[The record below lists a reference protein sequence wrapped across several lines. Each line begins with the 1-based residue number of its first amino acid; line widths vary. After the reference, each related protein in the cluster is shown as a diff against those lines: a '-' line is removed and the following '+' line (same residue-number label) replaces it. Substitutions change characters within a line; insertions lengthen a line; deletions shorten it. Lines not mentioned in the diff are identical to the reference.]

1 MNYSSSTRLRFI
13 SLTIAFGLS
22 AFGQTDAPR
31 IAPTTPADANAP
43 KPVIAAKPAV
53 APAAADTTVKLS
65 EFTVSTDRD
74 LGYYSSDT
82 AAGSVLTGKPVK
94 ELALSISL
102 LNRDLLD
109 DLQTTNIAEAMQFSA
124 SFNPENGL
132 VRGQGAQMNAE
143 GQFTNRVGNSTNGV
157 PDSGAVERIE
167 LMKGPPSVLMSSAS
181 GGGAVNITPKRPQR
195 RNFSETEF
203 QYGNFQE
210 RYRVETN
217 RVVTPKLGLRLG
229 LQYSNASFNGAS
241 VQNQSVIPDF
251 DRDRRL
257 LFFGAVEWRPFRDTI
272 IGVDVEQVRDR
283 SVPSNRT
290 SLRFV
295 TVTRNGV
302 AQRLPWYLAYD
313 VPLTWSITGPDIET
327 GKDHRYI
334 TARWSQTW
342 TRFFKTEANIYNQW
356 YNEKTLLGNQNI
368 EESTTVAGLGGMR
381 AVRVSSYDRT
391 QTAQRTTQMAIRGV
405 FDYAIR
411 ETKHQLI
418 AKYNYYTFYTDS
430 ENYRAYNAGTN
441 PLTGLVSA
449 NEIKGAWR
457 QVEGVSATQLKGYDR
472 SWPTNLSYLWRYAN
486 DAHDNPRRHQGNI
499 IYTGEFPTPIGTFFP
514 LAGVSY
520 HSQIESFQ
528 SKWANVGGVLTNQT
542 RLFSRPHRWGSA
554 PSAGIVYQVTPSIGI
569 YSSYLESFQVPT
581 NTNSFQE
588 LLPNREGV
596 SFETG
601 VKLDFLDRK
610 VTGTISHFD
619 TTDKNRAVTDSSAF
633 NINTRDINALGP
645 RDSGFDANNLAANT
659 ARGDTV
665 AVGEYNA
672 KGWDGEVIVSPG
684 HGIQATVS
692 ATFVDA
698 KVVDDPNPSLV
709 GSRQGGFAKRSFGS
723 VLSYRFPTGPLKGL
737 SIGGGYRYTSDRY
750 LSRVRQNANVV
761 GSPFVDYWQPPAKTV
776 AIFSKYIF
784 KLGRNDAW
792 VQFNAD
798 NLLRSK
804 RYINETAFTNLTIYG
819 INTPVVWR
827 VTTGIRF

>member
-1 MNYSSSTRLRFI
+1 MSKSYHLLPRGLAAL
-13 SLTIAFGLS
+13 SLIAASL
-22 AFGQTDAPR
+22 ALGQTAPS
-31 IAPTTPADANAP
+31 AP
-43 KPVIAAKPAV
+43 AKPTV
-53 APAAADTTVKLS
+53 AATEGTETITLS
-65 EFTVSTDRD
+65 EFSVSTSRD

-167 LMKGPPSVLMSSAS
+167 LIKGPPSVLMSSAS
-181 GGGAVNITPKRPQR
+181 AGGAVNITPKRPQR
-195 RNFSETEF
+195 RNFTEAEF

-210 RYRVETN
+210 RYRTEVN
-217 RVVTPKLGLRLG
+217 RVITPKLGLRLG
-229 LQYSNASFNGAS
+229 AQYSKASFNGAS

-257 LFFGAVEWRPFRDTI
+257 LMFGAVEWRPFPDTI

-283 SVPSNRT
+283 ATPSNRT

-302 AQRLPWYLAYD
+302 AQRLPWYLAYN
-313 VPLTWSITGPDIET
+313 VPLTWSITGPDNLT

-342 TRFFKTEANIYNQW
+342 TKFFKTEGNLYNQW
-356 YNEKTLLGNQNI
+356 YNEKTIRGNQNI
-368 EESTTVAGLGGMR
+368 EESTTVAGLGGLR
-381 AVRVSSYDRT
+381 AVRVSSFDQT
-391 QTAQRTTQMAIRGV
+391 QTAQRTTQMAFRGV

-411 ETKHQLI
+411 DTKHQLI
-418 AKYNYYTFYTDS
+418 AKYNYYTFYTDAQ
-430 ENYRAYNAGTN
+430 NYRAYNAGTN
-441 PLTGLVSA
+441 PVTGLVAA
-449 NEIKGAWR
+449 NEVKGAWR
-457 QVEGVSATQLKGYDR
+457 QVDGVSADQLNGYDR
-472 SWPTNLSYLWRYAN
+472 SWPTNLNYLWRYAN
-486 DAHDNPRRHQGNI
+486 DAHDNPRRHQGNL
-499 IYTGEFPTPIGTFFP
+499 IYTGEYPTPIGTFFP
-514 LAGVSY
+514 LAGISY

-528 SKWANVGGVLTNQT
+528 SRYANVGGVLTNQT
-542 RLFSRPHRWGSA
+542 RLFSRPRRWGSA
-554 PSAGIVYQVTPSIGI
+554 PSAGVVYQVTPSVGI
-569 YSSYLESFQVPT
+569 FSSYLESFQVPT

-610 VTGTISHFD
+610 VTGTVSYFD

-633 NINTRDINALGP
+633 NINTRDINGLGP
-645 RDSGFDANNLAANT
+645 RDPGFDANNLAANT
-659 ARGDTV
+659 SRGDTV
-665 AVGEYNA
+665 AVGEYNS
-672 KGWDGEVIVSPG
+672 KGWDGEIILSPG
-684 HGIQATVS
+684 HGFQATVS

-698 KVVDDPNPSLV
+698 KVVDDPNPSII
-709 GSRQGGFAKRSFGS
+709 GSRQGGFAKRSFGT
-723 VLSYRFPTGPLKGL
+723 VLSYRFQNSTLKGL
-737 SIGGGYRYTSDRY
+737 SVGGGYRYTSDRY
-750 LSRVRQNANVV
+750 LARVRQNANVV
-761 GSPFVDYWQPPAKTV
+761 GSPFVDYWQPPAKSLSF
-776 AIFSKYIF
+776 FSKYAF
-784 KLGRNDAW
+784 KLARRDAW
-792 VQFNAD
+792 VQLNAD
-798 NLLRSK
+798 NLLKST
-804 RYINETAFTNLTIYG
+804 RYINETSFTNLLIYG
-819 INTPVVWR
+819 IDTPVVWR
-827 VTTGIRF
+827 VTTGVRF

>member
-167 LMKGPPSVLMSSAS
+167 LIKGPPSVLMSSAS
-181 GGGAVNITPKRPQR
+181 AGGAVNITPKRPQR

-633 NINTRDINALGP
+633 NINTRDINGLGP

-761 GSPFVDYWQPPAKTV
+761 GSPFVDYWQPTAKTV